1 MAQTHHQNISLP
13 IANKFYRCSKV
24 KCYRSLPLNHPISY
38 TNGLCERH
46 FFSIDLSS
54 SDDDDDNNNNNL
66 TNESKLS
73 STKRQ
78 ISSAKNQYQPV
89 RGDIRKTREIFDGHQ
104 W

>member
-1 MAQTHHQNISLP
+1 MKKLHHKKNTLP
-13 IANKFYRCSKV
+13 IANKSHHCSKV
-24 KCYRSLPLNHPISY
+24 KCHRSLPFNHPISY

-54 SDDDDDNNNNNL
+54 SDDDDDNINL

-73 STKRQ
+73 SEKKQ
-78 ISSAKNQYQPV
+78 IYAIKNQFQPL
-89 RGDIRKTREIFDGHQ
+89 RGDIRNTREIFDGHQ